1 MAEVAERVERVG
13 SGLKKGNIVK
23 HSASGVWLV
32 WNGTRGVTFQEYLA
46 INPDGNQSVMAQQQ
60 ALSDL
65 QGALYTMDVKK
76 VVGTGPYSWAF
87 MVQPTLQPSVPA
99 YGRLDVPRPGTAT
112 WYSAEELMVKA
123 SDQYAK
129 GTARKADFSGD
140 LDQYKEILGW
150 KDEDF
155 LTFDP
160 MGGEWDETSR
170 KMTGELKFDPQKHAI
185 FLNEVKTYLGMLG
198 DTMAVHTLGDGTKIT
213 SFEGKHYVERGGPQ
227 EGWNVNTLKDAGG
240 VARFIG
246 VTDPSGKHSV
256 EAIGSQNAANYT
268 MLAES
273 EGGRVEPDVK
283 RAQRNYDAGVTP
295 TAEGTVIKN
304 VVPGYDA
311 VMTSAGKYQLI
322 SQQEDADVDIGATIP
337 LPDGRYS
344 VKVAP
349 DKYETVTP
357 ASGAWFV
364 DDWGNGW
371 MRDDDGSLQ
380 RVPSP
385 SIDEQINQALI
396 QGNSDRALALSDFR
410 DRPSAQERFQ
420 LALEFARSPGDI
432 MAISAILGG
441 LVTPPTPVPGQV
453 ARIADP
459 PTWVTEAWEQL
470 QSSWGVP
477 DVLKNPAPGVSKDI
491 DPQTLQDA
499 LSTGDFLGAQ
509 TQSAAMTA
517 DRSQGMVEAER
528 ADEFG
533 DLEPPPDSGMPGAG
547 AALLRRERQAVQRP
561 PPAPTSLDLDVE
573 PGLVEDPMAGA
584 RMLAT
589 EREDA
594 AGEFARSMGEEGALP
609 PGESGQGLTA
619 EQQFNLA
626 GGEEAALEDFRLELG
641 SPHQGYEPYY
651 QNYSKQSSTHKGRF
665 IPSDYDRAKTQDDAW
680 HAARDMFDEAGL
692 NIFFVGNNAPQ
703 QAINYVARAFGLF
716 PGDEGFVQAVQDRA
730 AVLVNSADPQAA
742 LNHANQID
750 RSSAKVHPS
759 ANLVGASGEAFADPS
774 AASVQQQQDAAEGL
788 IGVDAADPDVNQV
801 DDFGESLADEF
812 GDLEPPTTTVK
823 DPDAFVKAMLAEEQ
837 ATKAA
842 FIRQQDDFDA
852 RYGEDLEGVPVS
864 DPTSPSISV
873 PSVPDWFEEAGSK
886 PTVQTVPDWFEEDTY
901 YEPTPPA
908 VTRYEEYENMAGGG
922 TTFRDT
928 MALVGEEGP
937 ELVHLPAGT
946 EVIPA
951 DFTEAMLHGRKA
963 KRMANGGTMP
973 SNLTWGDVR
982 QVGGTGGAL
991 VTTQGLADLRSGRPA
1006 RVDLAQ
1012 DPTGM
1017 APTRFD
1023 PGSLNPPEDRS
1034 RFEEYPYRVSQL
1046 MSGRPIAPS
1055 RSLFRPAG
1063 LTVPSAQAM
1072 RRLVPE
1078 EVESYR
1084 ELGRL
1089 AGIPDKAFE
1098 REFQEA
1104 VPGGS
1109 RPRQARMQPRRM
1121 RRL

>member
-1 MAEVAERVERVG
+1 MATRNFQEDAYLRGEGPVPIPQWR
-13 SGLKKGNIVK
+13 KGNIVK
-23 HSASGVWLV
+23 DPVSGVWAV
-32 WNGTRGVTFQEYLA
+32 YNGTRLVHFKDYLA

-60 ALSDL
+60 ALSDI
-65 QGALYTMDVKK
+65 QGALYTMDPVQ
-76 VVGTGPYSWAF
+76 VVGTGPNSWHF
-87 MVQPTLQPSVPA
+87 MVQPKHEARADYPGSFISPLAPTWLSV
-99 YGRLDVPRPGTAT
+99 DQ
-112 WYSAEELMVKA
+112 LMVKA
-123 SDQYAK
+123 SDEYAK

-150 KDEDF
+150 KDDAF

-160 MGGEWDETSR
+160 MGGEWDEISR

-283 RAQRNYDAGVTP
+283 RAQRNYAAGEQP
-295 TAEGTVIKN
+295 LAEGAVIKN

-311 VMTSAGKYQLI
+311 VQTSAGKYQLI
-322 SQQEDADVDIGATIP
+322 SQQEDADVAIGATIP

-364 DDWGNGW
+364 DDWGNAW
-371 MRDDDGSLQ
+371 MRDDDGSMQ
-380 RVPSP
+380 RVPAP

-396 QGNSDRALALSDFR
+396 QGDSQRALGLSDFR

-477 DVLKNPAPGVSKDI
+477 DALKNPAPGVSKDI

-528 ADEFG
+528 ADPM
-533 DLEPPPDSGMPGAG
+533 LEMEREQG
-547 AALLRRERQAVQRP
+547 AALDTAP
-561 PPAPTSLDLDVE
+561 PPTDMTAQMTGAPGRTMETMVPPRDPYAGLGLEGQGSQTGRRTP
-573 PGLVEDPMAGA
+573 PGVDP
-584 RMLAT
+584 
-589 EREDA
+589 
-594 AGEFARSMGEEGALP
+594 GEFASSM
-609 PGESGQGLTA
+609 GQGLTD

-680 HAARDMFDEAGL
+680 HAAHKAFSDAGL
-692 NIFFVGNNAPQ
+692 DQFFIGNNAPQ
-703 QAINYVARAFGLF
+703 QTINYITSTLGIF
-716 PGDEGFVQAVQDRA
+716 PGHPGFVQAVTARA
-730 AVLVNSADPQAA
+730 NELAELGQQSLIDQNRWEKENWKGYPDALRGIDAAGEVIDQAF
-742 LNHANQID
+742 NN
-750 RSSAKVHPS
+750 PS
-759 ANLVGASGEAFADPS
+759 D
-774 AASVQQQQDAAEGL
+774 ASVAELDAVKAGL
-788 IGVDAADPDVNQV
+788 PVELVTNEV
-801 DDFGESLADEF
+801 DDFGESLTQYDDEGYVITDPMGARQREFERTMREDEESMASSLIADTPYVSRSSGFDAEDAAESRWEESQASF
-812 GDLEPPTTTVK
+812 PDDIEAMAPAAPMPSF
-823 DPDAFVKAMLAEEQ
+823 DPGPYQ
-837 ATKAA
+837 APAY
-842 FIRQQDDFDA
+842 DFD
-852 RYGEDLEGVPVS
+852 EEGV
-864 DPTSPSISV
+864 D
-873 PSVPDWFEEAGSK
+873 
-886 PTVQTVPDWFEEDTY
+886 
-901 YEPTPPA
+901 YEPTPA
-908 VTRYEEYENMAGGG
+908 RREEDDMEFAAGG

-937 ELVHLPAGT
+937 ELVHLPAGA